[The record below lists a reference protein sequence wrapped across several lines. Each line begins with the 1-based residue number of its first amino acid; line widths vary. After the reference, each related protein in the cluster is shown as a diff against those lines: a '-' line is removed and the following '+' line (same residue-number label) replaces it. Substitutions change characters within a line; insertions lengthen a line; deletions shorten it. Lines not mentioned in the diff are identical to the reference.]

1 MSLFNIGVRALQT
14 NQVVLQTT
22 GHNIANVNTPGYSR
36 QTVAL
41 QNLPGQFTGSGF
53 IGQGVEVQAIVR
65 NQSDML
71 TRQATAAAAVSA
83 ADSARAQ
90 SLQRLQDVF
99 SGGDSGLGAAINDM
113 MNALADV
120 ASAPTDLAARTV
132 VLTRMDATA
141 TRMRSASDQLDQIAS
156 GVRSDLDTGVKA
168 VNDLASQIARLN
180 ELIVRAQGSGK
191 APNDLLDQRDQAIR
205 NLNQYV
211 QTTQVPADDGSL
223 GVSVGNQPLVLGA
236 TAATLSVGDAPDFSG
251 SGQLKLFFT
260 APGGQPQAIDEQ
272 VIGGGSMAGQLKFYN
287 NDLQDARNLLGR
299 MALAISSTM
308 NYQQSMGLT
317 LDGATG
323 KPLFSTPAP
332 VNGLTTGS
340 AVGQIS
346 FSTGTFTPS
355 QFAASDYEVRFTTP
369 PAGQVIR
376 LSDGKTTAFT
386 DLNDLR
392 NQQIDGLTFDFTAAG
407 AANERVL
414 FRPFANAAGQMQ
426 ALVHNPSQLA
436 AANPVNAAMGT
447 ANTGSLQLANLKATG
462 YQWNA
467 SPAPGQ
473 VVGAGVVNLPP
484 ATGVVLT
491 FTGSGTF
498 TLSGN
503 AHAPL
508 DMSASPPAPLTG
520 PTYTYT
526 PGQPINIDGWQ
537 ITLQGT
543 PNAGDTVTVGN
554 AKLFGDYFQRDAG
567 NAKAML
573 ALRDAPLFDGAPLSD
588 GFASAMAQVG
598 TRTQSAQ
605 FAAQMSGTIAANL
618 ESDRTAVSG
627 VNLDEEAAKLIQY
640 QQAYQASAK
649 MIQVAQTVFDS
660 LLQTMG

>member
-113 MNALADV
+113 MNALSDV

-132 VLTRMDATA
+132 ALTRMDATA
-141 TRMRSASDQLDQIAS
+141 TRMRSASDQLDQIAA
-156 GVRSDLDTGVKA
+156 GVRSDLDTGVQQA
-168 VNDLASQIARLN
+168 NDLAGQIARLN
-180 ELIVRAQGSGK
+180 AQIVRAQGSGK

-223 GVSVGNQPLVLGA
+223 GVFVGNQPLVLGS

-260 APGGQPQAIDEQ
+260 APGGTPQAIDEQ
-272 VIGGGSMAGQLKFYN
+272 VIGGGAMAGQLRFYN
-287 NDLQDARNLLGR
+287 GDLEEGRNLLGR
-299 MALAISSTM
+299 MALSLTQTLNAQ
-308 NYQQSMGLT
+308 NRLGLT
-317 LDGATG
+317 LDGKVG
-323 KPLFSTPAP
+323 GDLFQPVALKDAIAAAGNPSGAGAGIGLAVADPAK
-332 VNGLTTGS
+332 LK
-340 AVGQIS
+340 
-346 FSTGTFTPS
+346 
-355 QFAASDYEVRFTTP
+355 ASDYTVAFTAGAVGTVVR
-369 PAGQVIR
+369 Q
-376 LSDGKTTAFT
+376 SDGVTLSFDGTAGNT
-386 DLNDLR
+386 LQDVLR
-392 NQQIDGLTFDFTAAG
+392 GEGLTATVTGAPQAGDRFLIQPVRDAAG
-407 AANERVL
+407 K
-414 FRPFANAAGQMQ
+414 MQ
-426 ALVHNPSQLA
+426 ALVHTPSQLA

-447 ANTGSLQLANLKATG
+447 GNTGSLQLVSLQALSN
-462 YQWNA
+462 
-467 SPAPGQ
+467 PPGTS
-473 VVGAGVVNLPP
+473 VPL
-484 ATGVVLT
+484 TLT
-491 FTGSGTF
+491 FTGPNTYTRSDDPAVPPALPTAYSYVSGQAISYDNATPPTGWSV
-498 TLSGN
+498 TLSG
-503 AHAPL
+503 
-508 DMSASPPAPLTG
+508 
-520 PTYTYT
+520 
-526 PGQPINIDGWQ
+526 
-537 ITLQGT
+537 T
-543 PNAGDTVTVGN
+543 PNQGDTVTVGN
-554 AKLFGDYFQRDAG
+554 ALAAGDYFQRDAG

-618 ESDRTAVSG
+618 ENDRTAVSG

>member
-90 SLQRLQDVF
+90 SLQRLQDNVF

-132 VLTRMDATA
+132 VLTRMDETA
-141 TRMRSASDQLDQIAS
+141 TRMRSASDQLDQIAA
-156 GVRSDLDTGVKA
+156 GVRSDLDTGVQQA
-168 VNDLASQIARLN
+168 NDLAGQIARLN

-223 GVSVGNQPLVLGA
+223 GVFVGNQPLVLGT

-260 APGGQPQAIDEQ
+260 APGGTPQAIDEQ
-272 VIGGGSMAGQLKFYN
+272 VIGGGAMAGQLRFYN
-287 NDLQDARNLLGR
+287 GDLEEGRNLLGR
-299 MALAISSTM
+299 MALGLTQTLNAQ
-308 NYQQSMGLT
+308 NRLGLT
-317 LDGATG
+317 LDGKVG
-323 KPLFSTPAP
+323 GDLFQPVALKDAIAAAGNPSGAGAGIGLAVADPAK
-332 VNGLTTGS
+332 LK
-340 AVGQIS
+340 
-346 FSTGTFTPS
+346 
-355 QFAASDYEVRFTTP
+355 ASDYTVAFTAGAVGTVVR
-369 PAGQVIR
+369 Q
-376 LSDGKTTAFT
+376 SDGVTLSFDGTAGNT
-386 DLNDLR
+386 LQDVLR
-392 NQQIDGLTFDFTAAG
+392 GEGLTATVTGAPQAGDRFLIQPVRDAAG
-407 AANERVL
+407 K
-414 FRPFANAAGQMQ
+414 MQ
-426 ALVHNPSQLA
+426 ALVHTPSQLA

-447 ANTGSLQLANLKATG
+447 ANTGSLQLVSLQALSN
-462 YQWNA
+462 
-467 SPAPGQ
+467 PPGTS
-473 VVGAGVVNLPP
+473 VPL
-484 ATGVVLT
+484 TLT
-491 FTGSGTF
+491 FTGPNTYTRSDDPAVPPALPTAYSYVSGQAISYDNATPPTGWSV
-498 TLSGN
+498 TLSG
-503 AHAPL
+503 
-508 DMSASPPAPLTG
+508 
-520 PTYTYT
+520 
-526 PGQPINIDGWQ
+526 
-537 ITLQGT
+537 T
-543 PNAGDTVTVGN
+543 PNQGDTVTVGN
-554 AKLFGDYFQRDAG
+554 ALAAGDYFQRDAG

-618 ESDRTAVSG
+618 ENDRTAVSG

>member
-132 VLTRMDATA
+132 VLTRMDEAA
-141 TRMRSASDQLDQIAS
+141 TRMRSASDQLDQIAA
-156 GVRSDLDTGVKA
+156 GVRSDLDTGVQQA
-168 VNDLASQIARLN
+168 NDLAGQIARLN

-223 GVSVGNQPLVLGA
+223 GVFVGNQPLVLGT

-260 APGGQPQAIDEQ
+260 APGGTPQAIDEQ
-272 VIGGGSMAGQLKFYN
+272 VIGGGAMAGQLRFYN
-287 NDLQDARNLLGR
+287 GDLEEGRNLLGR
-299 MALAISSTM
+299 MALSLTQTLNAQ
-308 NYQQSMGLT
+308 NRLGLT
-317 LDGATG
+317 LDGKVG
-323 KPLFSTPAP
+323 GDLFQPVALKDAIAAAGNPSGAGAGIGLAVADPAK
-332 VNGLTTGS
+332 LK
-340 AVGQIS
+340 
-346 FSTGTFTPS
+346 
-355 QFAASDYEVRFTTP
+355 ASDYTVAFTAGAVGTVVR
-369 PAGQVIR
+369 Q
-376 LSDGKTTAFT
+376 SDGVTLSFDGTAGNT
-386 DLNDLR
+386 LQDVLR
-392 NQQIDGLTFDFTAAG
+392 GEGLTATVTGAPQAGDRFLIQPVRDAAG
-407 AANERVL
+407 K
-414 FRPFANAAGQMQ
+414 MQ
-426 ALVHNPSQLA
+426 ALVHTPSQLA

-447 ANTGSLQLANLKATG
+447 ANTGSLQLVSLQALSN
-462 YQWNA
+462 
-467 SPAPGQ
+467 PPGTS
-473 VVGAGVVNLPP
+473 VPL
-484 ATGVVLT
+484 TLT
-491 FTGSGTF
+491 FTGPNTYTRSDDPAVPPALPTAYSYVSGQAISYDNATPPTGWSV
-498 TLSGN
+498 TLSG
-503 AHAPL
+503 
-508 DMSASPPAPLTG
+508 
-520 PTYTYT
+520 
-526 PGQPINIDGWQ
+526 
-537 ITLQGT
+537 T
-543 PNAGDTVTVGN
+543 PNQGDTVTVGN
-554 AKLFGDYFQRDAG
+554 ALAAGDYFQRDAG

-573 ALRDAPLFDGAPLSD
+573 ALRDAPMFDGAPLSD

>member
-120 ASAPTDLAARTV
+120 ASAPTDLTARTV
-132 VLTRMDATA
+132 VLTRMDEAA
-141 TRMRSASDQLDQIAS
+141 ARMRSASDQLDQIAA
-156 GVRSDLDTGVKA
+156 GVRSDLDTGVQQA
-168 VNDLASQIARLN
+168 NDLAGQIARLN

-223 GVSVGNQPLVLGA
+223 GVFVGNQPLVLGT

-260 APGGQPQAIDEQ
+260 APGGTPQAIDEQ
-272 VIGGGSMAGQLKFYN
+272 VIGGGAMAGQLRFYN
-287 NDLQDARNLLGR
+287 GDLEEGRNLLGR
-299 MALAISSTM
+299 MALSLTQTLNAQ
-308 NYQQSMGLT
+308 NRLGLT
-317 LDGATG
+317 LDGKVG
-323 KPLFSTPAP
+323 GDLFQPVALKDAIAAAGNPSGAGAGIGLAVADPAK
-332 VNGLTTGS
+332 LK
-340 AVGQIS
+340 
-346 FSTGTFTPS
+346 
-355 QFAASDYEVRFTTP
+355 ASDYTVAFTAGAVGTVVR
-369 PAGQVIR
+369 Q
-376 LSDGKTTAFT
+376 SDGVTLSFDGTAGNT
-386 DLNDLR
+386 LQDVLR
-392 NQQIDGLTFDFTAAG
+392 GEGLTATVTGAPQAGDRFLIQPVRDAAG
-407 AANERVL
+407 K
-414 FRPFANAAGQMQ
+414 MQ
-426 ALVHNPSQLA
+426 ALVHTPSQLA

-447 ANTGSLQLANLKATG
+447 ANTGSLQLVSLQALSN
-462 YQWNA
+462 
-467 SPAPGQ
+467 PPGTS
-473 VVGAGVVNLPP
+473 VPL
-484 ATGVVLT
+484 TLT
-491 FTGSGTF
+491 FTGPNTYTRSDDPAVPPALPTAYSYVSGQAISYDNATPPTGWSV
-498 TLSGN
+498 TLSG
-503 AHAPL
+503 
-508 DMSASPPAPLTG
+508 
-520 PTYTYT
+520 
-526 PGQPINIDGWQ
+526 
-537 ITLQGT
+537 T
-543 PNAGDTVTVGN
+543 PNQGDTVTVGN
-554 AKLFGDYFQRDAG
+554 ALAAGDYFQRDAG

-573 ALRDAPLFDGAPLSD
+573 ALRDAPMFDGAPLSD

-618 ESDRTAVSG
+618 ENDRTAVSG

>member
-83 ADSARAQ
+83 ADSARSQ

-120 ASAPTDLAARTV
+120 ASAPTDLTARTV
-132 VLTRMDATA
+132 VLTRMDETA
-141 TRMRSASDQLDQIAS
+141 ARMRSASDQLDQIAA
-156 GVRSDLDTGVKA
+156 GVRSDLDTGVNQA
-168 VNDLASQIARLN
+168 NDLAGQIARLN
-180 ELIVRAQGSGK
+180 EQIVRAQGSGK
-191 APNDLLDQRDQAIR
+191 VPNDLLDQRDQAIR

-223 GVSVGNQPLVLGA
+223 GVFVGNQPLVLGT
-236 TAATLSVGDAPDFSG
+236 TAGALSVGDAPDFSG

-260 APGGQPQAIDEQ
+260 APGGTPQPIDEQ
-272 VIGGGSMAGQLKFYN
+272 VIGGGSMAGQLRFYN
-287 NDLQDARNLLGR
+287 GDLEEGRNLLGR
-299 MALAISSTM
+299 MALSLTQTLNAQ
-308 NYQQSMGLT
+308 NHLGLT
-317 LDGATG
+317 LDG
-323 KPLFSTPAP
+323 KPGGDLFQPIALKDAIAAAGNPSGAGAGIGLAVADPAK
-332 VNGLTTGS
+332 LKAS
-340 AVGQIS
+340 AYTV
-346 FSTGTFTPS
+346 T
-355 QFAASDYEVRFTTP
+355 
-369 PAGQVIR
+369 
-376 LSDGKTTAFT
+376 
-386 DLNDLR
+386 
-392 NQQIDGLTFDFTAAG
+392 FTAAG
-407 AANERVL
+407 VGTIVRQSDGVALSFDGTPGNTLQDVL
-414 FRPFANAAGQMQ
+414 QGEGLTATVTGTPQAGDKFLIQPLRDAAGKMQ
-426 ALVHNPSQLA
+426 ALVHTPSQLA
-436 AANPVNAAMGT
+436 AANPVNAAMGSG
-447 ANTGSLQLANLKATG
+447 NTGSLQLASLQALSN
-462 YQWNA
+462 
-467 SPAPGQ
+467 PPGTS
-473 VVGAGVVNLPP
+473 VPL
-484 ATGVVLT
+484 TLT
-491 FTGSGTF
+491 FTGPNTYTRSDDPAVPPALPTTYSYVSGQAISYDNATPPTGWSV
-498 TLSGN
+498 TLSG
-503 AHAPL
+503 
-508 DMSASPPAPLTG
+508 
-520 PTYTYT
+520 
-526 PGQPINIDGWQ
+526 
-537 ITLQGT
+537 T
-543 PNAGDTVTVGN
+543 PNQGDTVTLGN
-554 AKLFGDYFQRDAG
+554 ALNAGDYFQRDAG

-618 ESDRTAVSG
+618 ENDRTAVSG

>member
-120 ASAPTDLAARTV
+120 ASAPTDLTARTV
-132 VLTRMDATA
+132 VLTRMDETA
-141 TRMRSASDQLDQIAS
+141 ARMRSASDQLDQIAA

-180 ELIVRAQGSGK
+180 EQIVRAQGSGK

-223 GVSVGNQPLVLGA
+223 GVFVGNQPLVLGN
-236 TAATLSVGDAPDFSG
+236 TAATLSVDNAPDFSG

-260 APGGQPQAIDEQ
+260 PPGGTPQAIDEQ
-272 VIGGGSMAGQLKFYN
+272 VIGGGSLAGQLKFYN
-287 NDLQDARNLLGR
+287 GDLEEGSNLLGR
-299 MALAISSTM
+299 MALSLTQTLNAQ
-308 NYQQSMGLT
+308 NRLGLT
-317 LDGATG
+317 LDSKTGGDLFQPIALKDAIAGAGNPSGAGIGLAVADPAKLKASAYTVTFTAAAVGTVVRQSDGVALSFDGTTG
-323 KPLFSTPAP
+323 NTLQDILRGE
-332 VNGLTTGS
+332 GLTTT
-340 AVGQIS
+340 V
-346 FSTGTFTPS
+346 TGTP
-355 QFAASDYEVRFTTP
+355 QAGDRFLIQP
-369 PAGQVIR
+369 
-376 LSDGKTTAFT
+376 
-386 DLNDLR
+386 LR
-392 NQQIDGLTFDFTAAG
+392 EAAG
-407 AANERVL
+407 K
-414 FRPFANAAGQMQ
+414 MQ
-426 ALVHNPSQLA
+426 ALVHTPSQLA

-447 ANTGSLQLANLKATG
+447 GNTGSLQLASLQALSNPPG
-462 YQWNA
+462 A
-467 SPAPGQ
+467 SVPF
-473 VVGAGVVNLPP
+473 
-484 ATGVVLT
+484 TLT
-491 FTGSGTF
+491 FTGPNTYTRSDDPAVPPALPTTYSYVSGQAITYDSATPPTGWSL
-498 TLSGN
+498 TLSG
-503 AHAPL
+503 
-508 DMSASPPAPLTG
+508 
-520 PTYTYT
+520 T
-526 PGQPINIDGWQ
+526 PKQ
-537 ITLQGT
+537 
-543 PNAGDTVTVGN
+543 GDTVTVGD
-554 AKLFGDYFQRDAG
+554 ALAAGDYFQRDAG

-573 ALRDAPLFDGAPLSD
+573 ALRDAPMFDGAPLSD

-618 ESDRTAVSG
+618 ESDRTAISG

>member
-113 MNALADV
+113 MNALSDV

-132 VLTRMDATA
+132 ALTRMDATA
-141 TRMRSASDQLDQIAS
+141 TRMRSASDQLDQIAA
-156 GVRSDLDTGVKA
+156 GVRSDLDTGVQQA
-168 VNDLASQIARLN
+168 NDLAGQIARLN
-180 ELIVRAQGSGK
+180 AQIVRAQGSGK

-223 GVSVGNQPLVLGA
+223 GVFVGNQPLVLGT
-236 TAATLSVGDAPDFSG
+236 TAATLSVDDAPDFSG

-260 APGGQPQAIDEQ
+260 APGGTPQAIDEQ
-272 VIGGGSMAGQLKFYN
+272 VIGGGAMAGQLRFYN
-287 NDLQDARNLLGR
+287 GDLEEGRNLLGR
-299 MALAISSTM
+299 MALGLTQTLNAQ
-308 NYQQSMGLT
+308 NRLGLT
-317 LDGATG
+317 LDGKVG
-323 KPLFSTPAP
+323 GDLFQPVALKDAIAAAGNPSGAGAGIGLAVADPAK
-332 VNGLTTGS
+332 LK
-340 AVGQIS
+340 
-346 FSTGTFTPS
+346 
-355 QFAASDYEVRFTTP
+355 ASDYTVAFTAGAVGTVVR
-369 PAGQVIR
+369 Q
-376 LSDGKTTAFT
+376 SDGVTLSFDGTAGNT
-386 DLNDLR
+386 LQDVLR
-392 NQQIDGLTFDFTAAG
+392 GEGLTATVTGAPQAGDRFLIQPVRDAAG
-407 AANERVL
+407 K
-414 FRPFANAAGQMQ
+414 MQ
-426 ALVHNPSQLA
+426 ALVHTPSQLA

-447 ANTGSLQLANLKATG
+447 GNTGSLQLVSLQALSN
-462 YQWNA
+462 
-467 SPAPGQ
+467 PPGTS
-473 VVGAGVVNLPP
+473 VPL
-484 ATGVVLT
+484 TLT
-491 FTGSGTF
+491 FTGPNTYTRSDDPAVPPALPTAYSYVSGQAISYDNATPPTGWSV
-498 TLSGN
+498 TLSG
-503 AHAPL
+503 
-508 DMSASPPAPLTG
+508 
-520 PTYTYT
+520 
-526 PGQPINIDGWQ
+526 
-537 ITLQGT
+537 T
-543 PNAGDTVTVGN
+543 PNQGDTVTVGN
-554 AKLFGDYFQRDAG
+554 ALAAGDYFQRDAG

-618 ESDRTAVSG
+618 ENDRTAVSG

>member
-141 TRMRSASDQLDQIAS
+141 TRMRSASDQLDQIAA
-156 GVRSDLDTGVKA
+156 GVRSDLDTGVQQA
-168 VNDLASQIARLN
+168 NDLAGQIARLN

-223 GVSVGNQPLVLGA
+223 GVFVGNQPLVLGT

-260 APGGQPQAIDEQ
+260 APGGTPQAIDEQ
-272 VIGGGSMAGQLKFYN
+272 VIGGGAMAGQLRFYN
-287 NDLQDARNLLGR
+287 GDLEEGRNLLGR
-299 MALAISSTM
+299 MALSLTQTLNAQ
-308 NYQQSMGLT
+308 NRLGLT
-317 LDGATG
+317 LDGKVG
-323 KPLFSTPAP
+323 GDLFQPVALKDAIAAAGNPSGAGAGIGLAVADPAK
-332 VNGLTTGS
+332 LK
-340 AVGQIS
+340 
-346 FSTGTFTPS
+346 
-355 QFAASDYEVRFTTP
+355 ASDYTVAFTAGAVGTVVR
-369 PAGQVIR
+369 Q
-376 LSDGKTTAFT
+376 SDGVTLSFDGTAGNT
-386 DLNDLR
+386 LQDVLR
-392 NQQIDGLTFDFTAAG
+392 GEGLTATVTGAPQAGDRFLIQPVRDAAG
-407 AANERVL
+407 K
-414 FRPFANAAGQMQ
+414 MQ
-426 ALVHNPSQLA
+426 ALVHTPSQLA

-447 ANTGSLQLANLKATG
+447 ANTGLAA
-462 YQWNA
+462 
-467 SPAPGQ
+467 
-473 VVGAGVVNLPP
+473 VGEPAGVSNPP
-484 ATGVVLT
+484 GTSVPLTLT
-491 FTGSGTF
+491 FTGPNTYTRSDDP
-498 TLSGN
+498 
-503 AHAPL
+503 AV
-508 DMSASPPAPLTG
+508 PPALPTAYSYVSGQAISYDNATPPTG
-520 PTYTYT
+520 
-526 PGQPINIDGWQ
+526 WSV
-537 ITLQGT
+537 TLRGT
-543 PNAGDTVTVGN
+543 PNQGDTVTVGN
-554 AKLFGDYFQRDAG
+554 ALAAGDYFQRDAG

-618 ESDRTAVSG
+618 ENDRTAVSG

>member
-120 ASAPTDLAARTV
+120 ASAPTDLTARTV
-132 VLTRMDATA
+132 VLTRMDEAA
-141 TRMRSASDQLDQIAS
+141 ARMRSASDQLDQIAA
-156 GVRSDLDTGVKA
+156 GVRSDLDTGVQQA
-168 VNDLASQIARLN
+168 NDLAGQIARLN

-223 GVSVGNQPLVLGA
+223 GVFVGNQPLVLGT

-260 APGGQPQAIDEQ
+260 APGGTPQAIDEQ
-272 VIGGGSMAGQLKFYN
+272 VIGGGAMAGQLRFYN
-287 NDLQDARNLLGR
+287 GDLEEGRNLLGR
-299 MALAISSTM
+299 MALSLTQTLNAQ
-308 NYQQSMGLT
+308 NRLGLT
-317 LDGATG
+317 LDGKVG
-323 KPLFSTPAP
+323 GDLFQPVALKDAIAAAGNPSGAGAGIGLAVADPAK
-332 VNGLTTGS
+332 LK
-340 AVGQIS
+340 
-346 FSTGTFTPS
+346 
-355 QFAASDYEVRFTTP
+355 ASDYTVAFTAGAVGTVVR
-369 PAGQVIR
+369 Q
-376 LSDGKTTAFT
+376 SDGVTLSFDGTAGNT
-386 DLNDLR
+386 LQDVLR
-392 NQQIDGLTFDFTAAG
+392 GEGLTATVTGAPQAG
-407 AANERVL
+407 DRFLIQPV
-414 FRPFANAAGQMQ
+414 RGAAGQMQ
-426 ALVHNPSQLA
+426 ALVHTPSQLA

-447 ANTGSLQLANLKATG
+447 ANTGSLQLVSLQALSN
-462 YQWNA
+462 
-467 SPAPGQ
+467 PPGTS
-473 VVGAGVVNLPP
+473 VPL
-484 ATGVVLT
+484 TLT
-491 FTGSGTF
+491 FTGPNTYTRSDDPAVPPALPTAYSYVSGQAISYDNATPPTGWSV
-498 TLSGN
+498 TLSG
-503 AHAPL
+503 
-508 DMSASPPAPLTG
+508 
-520 PTYTYT
+520 
-526 PGQPINIDGWQ
+526 
-537 ITLQGT
+537 T
-543 PNAGDTVTVGN
+543 PNQGDTVTVGN
-554 AKLFGDYFQRDAG
+554 ALAAGDYFQRDAG

-573 ALRDAPLFDGAPLSD
+573 ALRDAPMFDGAPLSD

-618 ESDRTAVSG
+618 ENDRTAVSG

>member
-120 ASAPTDLAARTV
+120 ASAPTDLTARTV
-132 VLTRMDATA
+132 VLTRMDEAA
-141 TRMRSASDQLDQIAS
+141 ARMRSASDQLDQIAA
-156 GVRSDLDTGVKA
+156 GVRSDLDTGVQQA
-168 VNDLASQIARLN
+168 NDLAGQIARLN

-223 GVSVGNQPLVLGA
+223 GVFVGNQPLVLGT

-260 APGGQPQAIDEQ
+260 APGGTPQAIDEQ
-272 VIGGGSMAGQLKFYN
+272 VIGGGAMAGQLRFYN
-287 NDLQDARNLLGR
+287 GDLEEGRNLLGR
-299 MALAISSTM
+299 MALSLTQTLNAQ
-308 NYQQSMGLT
+308 NRLGLT
-317 LDGATG
+317 LDGKVG
-323 KPLFSTPAP
+323 GDLFQPVALKDAIAAAGNPSGAGAGIGLAVADPAK
-332 VNGLTTGS
+332 LK
-340 AVGQIS
+340 
-346 FSTGTFTPS
+346 
-355 QFAASDYEVRFTTP
+355 ASDYTVAFTAGAVGTVVR
-369 PAGQVIR
+369 Q
-376 LSDGKTTAFT
+376 SDGVTLSFDGTAGNT
-386 DLNDLR
+386 LQDVLR
-392 NQQIDGLTFDFTAAG
+392 GEGLTATVTGAPQAGDRFLIQPVRDAAG
-407 AANERVL
+407 K
-414 FRPFANAAGQMQ
+414 MQ
-426 ALVHNPSQLA
+426 ALVHTPSQLA

-447 ANTGSLQLANLKATG
+447 GNTGSLQLASLQALSN
-462 YQWNA
+462 
-467 SPAPGQ
+467 PPGTS
-473 VVGAGVVNLPP
+473 VPL
-484 ATGVVLT
+484 TLT
-491 FTGSGTF
+491 FTGPNTYTRSDDPAVPPALPTAYSYVSGQAISYDNATPPTGWSV
-498 TLSGN
+498 TLSG
-503 AHAPL
+503 
-508 DMSASPPAPLTG
+508 
-520 PTYTYT
+520 
-526 PGQPINIDGWQ
+526 
-537 ITLQGT
+537 T
-543 PNAGDTVTVGN
+543 PNQGDTVTVGN
-554 AKLFGDYFQRDAG
+554 ALAAGDYFQRDAG

-618 ESDRTAVSG
+618 ENDRTAVSG